1 MNNNLKWQL
10 SHALGY
16 IALGMYEDAEGELM
30 LVSPDKRGSPD
41 VLAVGIDLYHQ
52 TKDWEKL
59 YGTAEQLTK
68 VQPDNPGGWVSCAYA
83 TRRIKSITDAQ
94 SILIEG
100 ETHHPK
106 EPTIKYNLGCYAC
119 KLGEFDDAEYYIRK
133 AISFDESFKKMAQD
147 DPDLDEL
154 RDKGIDFA

>member
-16 IALGMYEDAEGELM
+16 IALGMYEDAENELM
-30 LVSPDKRGSPD
+30 LVSPDKRESPD
-41 VLAVGIDLYHQ
+41 FLAVGIDLSHQ

-59 YGTAEQLTK
+59 YDAAEQLTK

-83 TRRIKSITDAQ
+83 MRRIKSITDAQ

-119 KLGEFDDAEYYIRK
+119 KLGEFDDAEYYVRK
-133 AISFDESFKKMAQD
+133 AISIDESFKKMAQD

-154 RDKGIDFA
+154 RDKGIDFT